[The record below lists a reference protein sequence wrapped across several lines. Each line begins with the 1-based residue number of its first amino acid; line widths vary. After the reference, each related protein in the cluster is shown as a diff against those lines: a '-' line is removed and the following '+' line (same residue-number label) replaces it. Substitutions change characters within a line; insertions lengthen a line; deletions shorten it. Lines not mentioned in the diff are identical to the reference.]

1 MSESEMNILVEKRE
15 CGMEQTGAYYSFF
28 RLLMT
33 LLANSI
39 NSSALHAQ
47 LIKGS
52 SSNSC
57 AVARCSGYAS
67 SPFGMSTS
75 TFKARDKNAL
85 NASLQSSGCF
95 TVGAGLVWISS
106 RAYASRRRV
115 AATFSGASW

>member
-1 MSESEMNILVEKRE
+1 
-15 CGMEQTGAYYSFF
+15 MEQTVAHYSFF
-28 RLLMT
+28 RLSMISF
-33 LLANSI
+33 AKSI

-52 SSNSC
+52 ASNSC

-67 SPFGMSTS
+67 SPFGIPTS

-85 NASLQSSGCF
+85 NVSLQSSGCF

-106 RAYASRRRV
+106 SAYASRRR
-115 AATFSGASW
+115 AAGTLSGASW